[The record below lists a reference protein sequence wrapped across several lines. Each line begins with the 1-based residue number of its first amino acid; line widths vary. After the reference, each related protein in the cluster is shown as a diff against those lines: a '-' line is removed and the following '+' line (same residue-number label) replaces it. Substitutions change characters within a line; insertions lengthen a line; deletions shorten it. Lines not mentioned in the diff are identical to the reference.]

1 MQAARDGLSSVH
13 LVAIGRGLDDPAS
26 TARRPSYLRAA
37 GDDGFTRARE
47 ATRLPSL
54 LVCAGGS
61 ALFLKRP
68 RYTATVADRRIAR
81 RNDP

>member
-1 MQAARDGLSSVH
+1 MPAARDGLSSVH
-13 LVAIGRGLDDPAS
+13 LVAIGRDPDDPGVDRATS
-26 TARRPSYLRAA
+26 IVFAAA

-47 ATRLPSL
+47 AARLPSL

-68 RYTATVADRRIAR
+68 RYAATVADRRTAR
-81 RNDP
+81 LNDP